1 MEMLTESLNYRPIK
15 PRWIIKTRMKLPA
28 LAAAAM
34 GLVFLV
40 AACGGSESIA
50 ATGPTASPD
59 KPSNTATV
67 APTQESP
74 AVPTAGVATKSAA
87 ANADRKVGGEVG
99 DRAPE
104 FGGIAAWINGG
115 PLTMEELRG
124 QVVLIDFW
132 TYTCINCIRTFPYLK
147 QWNSRYSDDGLVVVG
162 VHSPEFEFEKLYEN
176 VVEATENEALTWTM
190 AQDNDFV
197 TWRRYSNRFW
207 PAKYLIDKDGVVR
220 YTHFGEGGYAE
231 TEEVIRELLA
241 EADPEFLANSL
252 PLPEDQTLD
261 PGFLAARNAE
271 VTRELYAG
279 YGRGEGDLLYGR
291 GGYVR
296 QMQYYENK
304 DRVSEFTIAGELEP
318 HKIYFQ
324 GPWHVGPESSTHG
337 RTTESYEDYLA
348 LVYSATSVNAV
359 LTSDSGEPYKVRVTV
374 NGEYLTDENKGSD
387 IIIGGDGESYL
398 WVTSPTLYT
407 VISNKS
413 YVRRETLRMS
423 SNSPDFGL
431 FAFVFGVYETGP

>member
-1 MEMLTESLNYRPIK
+1 MEMLTESLNHRIIK
-15 PRWIIKTRMKLPA
+15 PRRIIKTRMRLPA
-28 LAAAAM
+28 LALAAM

-50 ATGPTASPD
+50 APGPTAASD
-59 KPSNTATV
+59 NPSNTATV

-74 AVPTAGVATKSAA
+74 AVPTAGVATKSPA

-99 DRAPE
+99 DLAPE

-176 VVEATENEALTWTM
+176 VVEATQNEALTWTM

-241 EADPEFLANSL
+241 EADP
-252 PLPEDQTLD
+252 
-261 PGFLAARNAE
+261 
-271 VTRELYAG
+271 
-279 YGRGEGDLLYGR
+279 
-291 GGYVR
+291 
-296 QMQYYENK
+296 
-304 DRVSEFTIAGELEP
+304 
-318 HKIYFQ
+318 
-324 GPWHVGPESSTHG
+324 
-337 RTTESYEDYLA
+337 
-348 LVYSATSVNAV
+348 
-359 LTSDSGEPYKVRVTV
+359 
-374 NGEYLTDENKGSD
+374 
-387 IIIGGDGESYL
+387 
-398 WVTSPTLYT
+398 
-407 VISNKS
+407 
-413 YVRRETLRMS
+413 
-423 SNSPDFGL
+423 
-431 FAFVFGVYETGP
+431 